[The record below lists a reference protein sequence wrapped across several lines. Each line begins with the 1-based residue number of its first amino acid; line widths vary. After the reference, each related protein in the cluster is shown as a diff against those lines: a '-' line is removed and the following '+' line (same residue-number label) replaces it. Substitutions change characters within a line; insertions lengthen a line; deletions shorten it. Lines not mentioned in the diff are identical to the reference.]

1 MIAKTQCSSGRDG
14 ILDYC
19 SRIMATTSIDSA
31 ERGVTSRLLEKSP
44 LIVNIDNV
52 HKTYLI
58 GVEGVA
64 ALRGVTASVKRGEF
78 VMICGTS
85 GGGKTSLLNI
95 IGTIDKPTKGRLSLC
110 GTHVTPRTSDDELA
124 QIRLEKMGFVFQT
137 FNLLSTMTAI
147 ENVELPLIL
156 QGVPMA
162 ERKRVATELLKKMQM
177 GERLGHFPNMLS
189 GGEQQRVTIAR
200 AMANRPELLLLDEP
214 TGDLDTVNT
223 EIVMRLLLDLNRKDG
238 ITLLMVTH
246 DMNLT
251 SFADR
256 VLHMRDGKLV
266 RIEEVSAERRQTA
279 IDNLNAALTGHS
291 PFVLVRDGAA
301 MAATTVNPV
310 RTFVRFPSDYKPHAF
325 AHPDDTIRGGPLT
338 EPLPDITSYLT
349 QHLPALAPS
358 SATMGEVRLYRPSS
372 RPSPD
377 GLPGHG
383 HRAHAHAPMD
393 RLSGPQ
399 QRELAQMMGYT
410 GSTTLTPLVPP
421 APFSPVPITQKESRG
436 ELPAPASPQPH
447 SPLDAAL
454 DALGQHTPPPP
465 PPPAPATE
473 PPTPASTSSMP
484 LVGSQ
489 ARIGFPPLGASIDA
503 PYVQLPPPLMP
514 AVSSSV
520 TLHRDESVATV
531 PRLNVSDHVPPYDS
545 PEEVFDGNVQTLSDG
560 REVFIRLGYSLLDV
574 ALASVGHGY
583 HSALPCA
590 SDLERLQASFRQ
602 ALYNAATRRNG
613 KLRPLGVRALEAELT
628 RDDLT
633 RINDLIGKM
642 AAARMLRAKYK
653 APYKSTKI
661 PDVKE
666 KRPFPALLLP
676 FLALPPP
683 PNKAFLEN
691 LDCLLMEASDAGV
704 IRLLPDS
711 ARVGNPGWKPPATL
725 LPIPSVYQPPDRPS
739 LGLPPAASAPQLPTE
754 GGHEDNA
761 VSSEEE
767 SDGHILDGD
776 PMSPTSPPGS
786 PMTGVLPLDSP
797 TPRPLSAPPPPD
809 EEARSPLDWPSD
821 DPFLLSASTDA
832 PSPPFSS
839 LALDGFLEGG
849 PLDLS
854 ELSPDRFQTAV
865 GPPAAFSP
873 RRLNGLRA

>member
-1 MIAKTQCSSGRDG
+1 
-14 ILDYC
+14 
-19 SRIMATTSIDSA
+19 
-31 ERGVTSRLLEKSP
+31 
-44 LIVNIDNV
+44 
-52 HKTYLI
+52 
-58 GVEGVA
+58 
-64 ALRGVTASVKRGEF
+64 
-78 VMICGTS
+78 MICGTS

-358 SATMGEVRLYRPSS
+358 SATMGEVRFVPPVFTPIPLTGSLATATVPT
-372 RPSPD
+372 PTP
-377 GLPGHG
+377 
-383 HRAHAHAPMD
+383 PMD

-436 ELPAPASPQPH
+436 ELPPPPASPQPH

-484 LVGSQ
+484 LVGACQ
-489 ARIGFPPLGASIDA
+489 
-503 PYVQLPPPLMP
+503 
-514 AVSSSV
+514 
-520 TLHRDESVATV
+520 
-531 PRLNVSDHVPPYDS
+531 
-545 PEEVFDGNVQTLSDG
+545 
-560 REVFIRLGYSLLDV
+560 
-574 ALASVGHGY
+574 
-583 HSALPCA
+583 
-590 SDLERLQASFRQ
+590 
-602 ALYNAATRRNG
+602 
-613 KLRPLGVRALEAELT
+613 
-628 RDDLT
+628 
-633 RINDLIGKM
+633 
-642 AAARMLRAKYK
+642 
-653 APYKSTKI
+653 
-661 PDVKE
+661 
-666 KRPFPALLLP
+666 
-676 FLALPPP
+676 
-683 PNKAFLEN
+683 
-691 LDCLLMEASDAGV
+691 
-704 IRLLPDS
+704 
-711 ARVGNPGWKPPATL
+711 
-725 LPIPSVYQPPDRPS
+725 
-739 LGLPPAASAPQLPTE
+739 
-754 GGHEDNA
+754 
-761 VSSEEE
+761 
-767 SDGHILDGD
+767 
-776 PMSPTSPPGS
+776 
-786 PMTGVLPLDSP
+786 
-797 TPRPLSAPPPPD
+797 
-809 EEARSPLDWPSD
+809 
-821 DPFLLSASTDA
+821 
-832 PSPPFSS
+832 
-839 LALDGFLEGG
+839 
-849 PLDLS
+849 
-854 ELSPDRFQTAV
+854 
-865 GPPAAFSP
+865 
-873 RRLNGLRA
+873 